1 MATFL
6 ESIFGDGNKQT
17 IKRFQKDVEAINALE
32 PAIQQLSDDEL
43 RGKTG
48 EFQDRLKN
56 GETLDVITHEA
67 FAVVREAA
75 RRTLGQRHYDVQ
87 LIGGLVLNSG
97 AVSQQG
103 TGEGKTLTATTAAY
117 LNALTGTSVH
127 LVTTNDYLA
136 RRDSDWMGQVYGFLG
151 LTVSCIQANNNA
163 FMYDAD
169 IEAVRRHKEERQ
181 AAADAA
187 AENSTE
193 GAGYEALIVAD
204 MDHLRVVT
212 RREAYQADI
221 IFGTNNEF
229 GFDYLRDN
237 MVLKPEDRSQG
248 ELGFAIIDEVD
259 SILIDEAR
267 TPLIISAPAADATQQ
282 YYEFAQLV
290 AGLSLDE
297 DFTVNEKERAATLTE
312 AGITKVEKILGVEN
326 LYVQAGIRT
335 VHHIEQALKARAL
348 FLKDKEYVIQDGQVI
363 IVDEFTGRM
372 MHGRRYSEGLH
383 QAIEAK
389 EGLSIQQESQ
399 TLATITLQN
408 YFRLYKKLSGMTGT
422 AMTEKEEFFKIYGL
436 NVVAVPTNR
445 ENIRTDLSDRVYKD
459 QNAKYKAVIERVK
472 ELHETGQPI
481 LLGTASIDQNELMDQ
496 LLSKAGIPHEILNAK
511 NHEREAEIIA
521 QAGKLGAVTVATNMA
536 GRGVDIIL
544 GGNPVNIDEQRQ
556 VRELGGLAVIGTE
569 RHEARRIDNQ
579 LRGRAGRQGDPGS
592 TQFYVS
598 MEDGLMRM
606 FGSERM
612 QSLMDRMGVPD
623 DMPIENKMV
632 TRSIETAQKKVESR
646 NFDIRKHL
654 VEYDDVVN
662 KQRTTIY
669 RRRNELLDAESLEVI
684 ELVRE
689 ILKNEMEHIVSMHT
703 NREDVDASG
712 WDFAALAKDAS
723 DVLRLP
729 VDSVQAELKNI
740 VAGSA
745 DKLGE
750 AQTRTQLIEHL
761 ETLAH
766 STLDT
771 VAGAIDVAVLG
782 NALRQMYVRVID
794 VLWIQHLDE
803 IEFLRDSINL
813 RGYGQRDPL
822 VEYKRESYD
831 LFQNLLASIQKQVVA
846 QCFPVA
852 AQAQH
857 FVDAHVHEETELP
870 ANAEYSAPDKE
881 MQSSSEAVAAQAP
894 KGKTVV
900 SHEPT
905 NDDGD
910 KIGRND
916 PCFCGSGKKYK
927 KCHGA
932 A

>member
-6 ESIFGDGNKQT
+6 ESIFGDGNKQA
-17 IKRFQKDVEAINALE
+17 IKRFQKDVEQINALE
-32 PAIQQLSDDEL
+32 AAIQTLSDEQL
-43 RGKTG
+43 RAKTAEFKQRLHDG
-48 EFQDRLKN
+48 ES
-56 GETLDVITHEA
+56 LDAIKHEA

-75 RRTLGQRHYDVQ
+75 LRTLGQRHYDVQ
-87 LIGGLVLNSG
+87 LIGGLVLHSG
-97 AVSQQG
+97 SVAEMR

-117 LNALTGTSVH
+117 LNALTGNDVH
-127 LVTTNDYLA
+127 LVTVNDYLA

-169 IEAVRRHKEERQ
+169 SDAVRRHNEERQ
-181 AAADAA
+181 AVVDAA

-212 RREAYQADI
+212 RREAYHADI

-237 MVLKPEDRSQG
+237 MVVQSKDRSQG
-248 ELGFAIIDEVD
+248 TLAFAIIDEVD

-282 YYEFAQLV
+282 YYEFSQLV
-290 AGLSLDE
+290 AGLTLEE
-297 DFTVNEKERAATLTE
+297 DFVVNEKERAATLTE
-312 AGITKVEKILGVEN
+312 SGIAKVERLLGVEN
-326 LYVQAGIRT
+326 LYVEAGIRT

-348 FLKDKEYVIQDGQVI
+348 FLKDREYVVQDGQVI

-389 EGLSIQQESQ
+389 EGLTIQQESQ

-408 YFRLYKKLSGMTGT
+408 YFRLYGKLSGMTGT

-436 NVVAVPTNR
+436 TVVAVPTNR
-445 ENIRTDLSDRVYKD
+445 ENIRTDVSDRVYKD
-459 QNAKYKAVIERVK
+459 QSAKYTAVIERVK
-472 ELHETGQPI
+472 EIHATGQPI
-481 LLGTASIDQNELMDQ
+481 LLGTASIDQNELMGQ
-496 LLSKAGIPHEILNAK
+496 LLTQAKIPHEILNAK

-536 GRGVDIIL
+536 GRGVDILL
-544 GGNPVNIDEQRQ
+544 GGNPVDINEQRQ
-556 VRELGGLAVIGTE
+556 VRELGGLVVIGTE

-623 DMPIENKMV
+623 DMPIENSMV

-669 RRRNELLDAESLEVI
+669 RRRNELLDAESSVVI
-684 ELVRE
+684 DFIRE
-689 ILKNEMEHIVSMHT
+689 MLNDEIEHIVSIHT
-703 NREDVDASG
+703 NREDVDTTG

-723 DVLRLP
+723 SVLQLSEETVRSDL
-729 VDSVQAELKNI
+729 ENI
-740 VAGSA
+740 ATDLG

-750 AQTRTQLIEHL
+750 AQTRTRLIEHL
-761 ETLAH
+761 EALAH
-766 STLDT
+766 EALQT
-771 VAGAIDVAVLG
+771 VAGDVDMEVLG
-782 NALRQMYVRVID
+782 NAFRQMYLRVID

-831 LFQNLLASIQKQVVA
+831 LFQSLLASIQKQVVA

-852 AQAQH
+852 KEAQH
-857 FVDAHVHEETELP
+857 FVDAHQHEASELP
-870 ANAEYSAPDKE
+870 ANTEYSAPDKE
-881 MQSSSEAVAAQAP
+881 MQSSREAAQAEAP

-905 NDDGD
+905 NEDGE

>member
-1 MATFL
+1 MTSFL
-6 ESIFGDGNKQT
+6 ETLFGDSNKRT
-17 IKRFQKDVEAINALE
+17 TKRYQSVINEINALE
-32 PAIQQLSDDEL
+32 ESIQALSDAEL
-43 RGKTG
+43 QAKTAS
-48 EFQDRLKN
+48 FRSRLAA
-56 GETLDVITHEA
+56 GETLEDVKVEA

-87 LIGGLVLNSG
+87 LIGGLVLHSG

-117 LNALTGTSVH
+117 LNTLTGNSVH

-136 RRDSDWMGQVYGFLG
+136 RRDADWMGQIYGFLG

-163 FMYDAD
+163 FLYDAD
-169 IEAVRRHKEERQ
+169 IEAVRRHKEEREQ
-181 AAADAA
+181 AADAA

-204 MDHLRVVT
+204 MDHLRVVS

-237 MVLKPEDRSQG
+237 MVLKSEDRVQG
-248 ELGFAIIDEVD
+248 TLGFAIIDEVD

-290 AGLSLDE
+290 AGLTPE
-297 DFTVNEKERAATLTE
+297 VDFTVNEKERAATLTE
-312 AGITKVEKILGVEN
+312 EGVTKVEKMLGVEN

-348 FLKDKEYVIQDGQVI
+348 FIKDKEYVIQDGQVI

-389 EGLSIQQESQ
+389 EGLAIQQESQ

-408 YFRLYKKLSGMTGT
+408 YFRLYGKLSGMTGT

-436 NVVAVPTNR
+436 DVVGVPTNR
-445 ENIRTDLSDRVYKD
+445 ENIRIDVADRVYKD
-459 QNAKYKAVIERVK
+459 LNAKYTAVIERVK
-472 ELHETGQPI
+472 DLHEAGRPV
-481 LLGTASIDQNELMDQ
+481 LLGTASIDQNELLDE
-496 LLSKAGIPHEILNAK
+496 LLTKAGVPHETLNAK

-536 GRGVDIIL
+536 GRGVDILL
-544 GGNPVNIDEQRQ
+544 GGNPVDIDEQRK

-569 RHEARRIDNQ
+569 RHESRRIDNQ

-592 TQFYVS
+592 SQFYVS
-598 MEDGLMRM
+598 MDDSLMRI

-612 QSLMDRMGVPD
+612 QGLMERMGVPD

-632 TRSIETAQKKVESR
+632 SRSIETAQKKVESR

-669 RRRNELLDAESLEVI
+669 RRRNDLLDAKPADVI
-684 ELVRE
+684 TMVRE
-689 ILKNEMEHIVSMHT
+689 LLSSEMEHVVSVHT
-703 NREDVDASG
+703 NREDVDSSG
-712 WDFAALAKDAS
+712 WDIDQMAADAAS
-723 DVLRLP
+723 VIQ
-729 VDSVQAELKNI
+729 VDSATFTAELQ
-740 VAGSA
+740 ALREQSG
-745 DKLGE
+745 DKLGD
-750 AQTRTQLIEHL
+750 AKLRTAFIEYL
-761 ETLAH
+761 ETAVH
-766 STLDT
+766 SALDSA
-771 VAGAIDVAVLG
+771 AGVVDPSVLG
-782 NALRQMYVRVID
+782 DALKQMYVRVID

-822 VEYKRESYD
+822 VEYKRESFE
-831 LFQNLLASIQKQVVA
+831 LFQNLLASIQRQVVS

-857 FVDAHVHEETELP
+857 FVDAHMHEETELP
-870 ANAEYSAPDKE
+870 ENAQYSAPDKE
-881 MQSSSEAVAAQAP
+881 MQSSGEREAEAP

>member
-6 ESIFGDGNKQT
+6 ESIFGDGNKQA
-17 IKRFQKDVEAINALE
+17 IKSYRKDVEKINSLE
-32 PAIQQLSDDEL
+32 STIQALSDDQL
-43 RGKTG
+43 RAKTA
-48 EFQDRLKN
+48 EFQERLKD
-56 GETLDVITHEA
+56 GEALDNVKHEA

-75 RRTLGQRHYDVQ
+75 FRTLGQRHYDVQ
-87 LIGGLVLNSG
+87 LIGGLVLHSG
-97 AVSQQG
+97 AVAEMR

-117 LNALTGTSVH
+117 LNALTGNSVH
-127 LVTTNDYLA
+127 LVTVNDYLA

-163 FMYDAD
+163 FMYEAD
-169 IEAVRRHKEERQ
+169 IEAVRRQNEERQ
-181 AAADAA
+181 AALSEA
-187 AENSTE
+187 AEENGTE
-193 GAGYEALIVAD
+193 GSGYEALIVAD

-212 RREAYQADI
+212 RREAYSADI

-248 ELGFAIIDEVD
+248 ELAFAIIDEVD

-267 TPLIISAPAADATQQ
+267 TPLIISAPAQDATQQ
-282 YYEFAQLV
+282 YYEFSQLV
-290 AGLSLDE
+290 AGLTPEE
-297 DFTVNEKERAATLTE
+297 DFVVNEKERAATLTE
-312 AGITKVEKILGVEN
+312 TGITKVEKLLGVEN

-348 FLKDKEYVIQDGQVI
+348 FLKDKEYVVQDGQVI

-389 EGLSIQQESQ
+389 EGLAIQQESQ

-408 YFRLYKKLSGMTGT
+408 YFRLYGKLSGMTGT
-422 AMTEKEEFFKIYGL
+422 AMTEKEEFFKIYSL
-436 NVVAVPTNR
+436 NVVAIPTHR
-445 ENIRTDLSDRVYKD
+445 ENIRTDFSDRVYKD
-459 QNAKYKAVIERVK
+459 QSAKYKAVIERVK

-481 LLGTASIDQNELMDQ
+481 LLGTAAIDQNELMDQ
-496 LLSKAGIPHEILNAK
+496 LLTKAGIPHEILNAK

-544 GGNPVNIDEQRQ
+544 GGNPVNIDEQRK

-592 TQFYVS
+592 SQFYVS

-632 TRSIETAQKKVESR
+632 TRSLETAQKKVESR

-662 KQRTTIY
+662 KQRTTVY
-669 RRRNELLDAESLEVI
+669 RRRNELLDAESPAVI

-689 ILKNEMEHIVSMHT
+689 ILKSEMEYIVSMHT

-712 WDFAALAKDAS
+712 WDFAALAKEAS
-723 DVLRLP
+723 GVLHIPEDVVKSTL
-729 VDSVQAELKNI
+729 EKI
-740 VAGSA
+740 VADSG

-750 AQTRTQLIEHL
+750 AQTRTTLIEHL
-761 ETLAH
+761 EAMANDALSKAAEAVD
-766 STLDT
+766 S
-771 VAGAIDVAVLG
+771 IVLG
-782 NALRQMYVRVID
+782 NALRQMYLRVID

-822 VEYKRESYD
+822 VEYKRESFE
-831 LFQNLLASIQKQVVA
+831 LFENLLASIQKQVVA

-870 ANAEYSAPDKE
+870 ANAQYSAPDKE
-881 MQSSSEAVAAQAP
+881 MQSSSDVAAEAP

-905 NDDGD
+905 NDEGE

-916 PCFCGSGKKYK
+916 PCYCGSGKKYK